1 MKKLSLVKTQPGCI
15 DEEVSRGR
23 GVATENL
30 IRVTECDSCAS
41 GDEMSAFLT
50 KLLLV
55 VRSRL
60 KSRARLEAEILV
72 LRQQVIVLGRKP
84 RPRALPGNFDRLI
97 LVWMYQLFPSILSAD
112 ICAIHHKLLVLA
124 FFGHYLEELR
134 KET

>member
-1 MKKLSLVKTQPGCI
+1 
-15 DEEVSRGR
+15 
-23 GVATENL
+23 
-30 IRVTECDSCAS
+30 
-41 GDEMSAFLT
+41 MSAFLT

-60 KSRARLEAEILV
+60 KSRAKLEVEILIV
-72 LRQQVIVLGRKP
+72 RQQVIVLGRKP